1 MQMQAQDKEIEL
13 SCMTVSQIPPVFV
26 DRTAIERVI
35 TNLLSN
41 AIKYSQSNSAIE
53 IAGDKEKISLSN
65 IVNTNSTHGTKIG
78 HTIID
83 ALSEKN
89 ELNFTFH
96 LDNNIA
102 TSTLKLRA

>member
-41 AIKYSQSNSAIE
+41 AIKYTDRSGVIKVFIGMLVDDYLYQGIRHRLRHRGRTSSAYFQSF
-53 IAGDKEKISLSN
+53 LPC
-65 IVNTNSTHGTKIG
+65 
-78 HTIID
+78 
-83 ALSEKN
+83 
-89 ELNFTFH
+89 
-96 LDNNIA
+96 
-102 TSTLKLRA
+102 